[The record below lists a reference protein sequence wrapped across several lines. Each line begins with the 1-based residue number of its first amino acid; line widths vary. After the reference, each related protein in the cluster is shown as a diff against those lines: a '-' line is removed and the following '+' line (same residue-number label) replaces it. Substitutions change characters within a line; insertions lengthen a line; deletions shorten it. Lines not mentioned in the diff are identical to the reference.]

1 MENQERLIKK
11 CVNCGT
17 EYNLK
22 GGMPEI
28 CWACGM
34 PTDERPDEYGNF

>member
-1 MENQERLIKK
+1 MEKQQEIKM

-17 EYNLK
+17 IYNIK
-22 GGMPEI
+22 SEMPEI

-34 PTDERPDEYGNF
+34 PTKEKPDEYGNF